1 MEMVRR
7 VRLMSNSTPEPLLS
21 ASGEQRPTILQ
32 RIFSR
37 ENLIALG
44 LCLLIIL
51 LIIVTT
57 DSAPQW
63 IYQGF

>member
-1 MEMVRR
+1 MRR
-7 VRLMSNSTPEPLLS
+7 
-21 ASGEQRPTILQ
+21 
-32 RIFSR
+32 R
-37 ENLIALG
+37 ENLAALA
-44 LCLLIIL
+44 LCIMVIL

>member
-1 MEMVRR
+1 M
-7 VRLMSNSTPEPLLS
+7 
-21 ASGEQRPTILQ
+21 Q

-37 ENLIALG
+37 ENLLALA
-44 LCLLIIL
+44 LCLIVIL

-57 DSAPQW
+57 DAAPQW